1 MQYFCLTH
9 PLLCKEGLGEVEYS
23 CLNSIENMNK
33 KFVTLYRHIIEQ
45 ERKYPEATGQLSDLL
60 ADIAL
65 ACKLISLEVNR
76 AGLIDIL
83 GFTGEENVHGEQ
95 VKKLDEFAH
104 ETLVRAMEV
113 SGHLC
118 AIASEESEDFIPV
131 SEKYMGERP
140 MSKYICHF
148 DPLDGSSNIDA
159 NISIG
164 TIFSIYKRIS
174 KSGPGTLED
183 CLQIGLKQV
192 AAGYIIYGSST
203 IMIYTTGQGVHG
215 FTLDP
220 TVGEFLLFYENIK
233 IPKKSKT
240 YSINEGNYRK
250 WNPNLQKYI
259 DDLKSDNKE
268 KNRPYT
274 SRYVG
279 SLVADFHRNLLYGG
293 IFMYPADSKNVNGK
307 LRLLYEA
314 NPLAFIVEQAG
325 GRASNGK
332 QRILEVQ
339 PQDLHQRTP
348 LFIGSDEDVKE
359 AEKYLSGNK
368 ITIKNDFLL
377 SLK

>member
-1 MQYFCLTH
+1 MH
-9 PLLCKEGLGEVEYS
+9 
-23 CLNSIENMNK
+23 K
-33 KFVTLYRHIIEQ
+33 KFVTLYRHIIDE
-45 ERKYPEATGQLSDLL
+45 ERKYPSATGQLSDLL

-83 GFTGEENVHGEQ
+83 GFTGDENVHGEQ

-104 ETLVRAMEV
+104 NTLVRSMEV

-131 SEKYMGERP
+131 SEKFMGERP

-164 TIFSIYKRIS
+164 TIFSIYKRVS

-183 CLQIGLKQV
+183 CLQCGDQQV

-203 IMIYTTGQGVHG
+203 IMVYTTGQGVHG

-220 TVGEFLLFYENIK
+220 TVGEFLLFYENIQ

-240 YSINEGNYRK
+240 YSINEGNYSK
-250 WNPNLQKYI
+250 WDKDLQRYVN
-259 DDLKSDNKE
+259 DLKSDNKE
-268 KNRPYT
+268 KGRPYT
-274 SRYVG
+274 ARYVG

-293 IFMYPADSKNVNGK
+293 LFMYPADKKNQKGK

-314 NPLAFIVEQAG
+314 NPLAFIIEQAG

-332 QRILEVQ
+332 ERILDVV
-339 PQDLHQRTP
+339 PLDLHQRTP
-348 LFIGSDEDVKE
+348 LFIGSEEDVLE
-359 AEKYLSGNK
+359 AERYLSGK
-368 ITIKNDFLL
+368 M
-377 SLK
+377 